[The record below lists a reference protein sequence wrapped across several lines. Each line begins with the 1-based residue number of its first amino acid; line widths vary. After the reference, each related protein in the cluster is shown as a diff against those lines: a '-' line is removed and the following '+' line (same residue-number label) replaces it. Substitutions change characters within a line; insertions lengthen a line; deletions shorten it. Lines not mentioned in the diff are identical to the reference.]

1 MPPVISPLPC
11 DLTGSGETPKRKE
24 TARKILHAATPMS
37 DSDQKYHLSGQEGTQ
52 KSDTRETAREA
63 KAAPVTAAGR
73 VHSHRTGSPGTPN
86 CASPVFFLLTALR
99 LVCLSLNEPTRP
111 SPGFIEGSA
120 KIMPDNSFQ
129 PTASGR
135 LALWIFGSIGLAVV
149 TAALVAGLWYFLR
162 GRRDKRTPE
171 TPQNTTLQRPVWP
184 KHSHLCR
191 VALPFSASISRL
203 NPRAHH
209 NPCRAR
215 RAPRSD
221 PRVKLRL
228 QARRCLLSSTAS
240 TPKRP
245 RAG

>member
-1 MPPVISPLPC
+1 VGIFQLPLAEFLVPVRLGRNNP
-11 DLTGSGETPKRKE
+11 
-24 TARKILHAATPMS
+24 A
-37 DSDQKYHLSGQEGTQ
+37 LS
-52 KSDTRETAREA
+52 R
-63 KAAPVTAAGR
+63 
-73 VHSHRTGSPGTPN
+73 
-86 CASPVFFLLTALR
+86 
-99 LVCLSLNEPTRP
+99 
-111 SPGFIEGSA
+111 FIEVSA
-120 KIMPDNSFQ
+120 NIMPSNDLQSNPS
-129 PTASGR
+129 AR
-135 LALWIFGSIGLAVV
+135 LALWIFGSIGVALL

-171 TPQNTTLQRPVWP
+171 TPQNTTLQRPAWP

-191 VALPFSASISRL
+191 VALPFSPSISRL

-228 QARRCLLSSTAS
+228 QARRCLLSSTAL